1 MRFYI
6 PIPSPFPLVN
16 SHSFPHPSSS
26 LIHIPIFIRFPL
38 GYSHSQTGTQ
48 CLIKMGAFDA
58 AVLGPFKK

>member
-16 SHSFPHPSSS
+16 SHSFPYPSSS
-26 LIHIPIFIRFPL
+26 LIHVPIFIRFPL

-48 CLIKMGAFDA
+48 CLIKMGAIDA
-58 AVLGPFKK
+58 AVLGLFKK